1 MATPYVVFMLFPVP
15 DSPRGL
21 SLNIHNQSFIILQW
35 SPPERAN
42 GIISDYRVTIEKVPV
57 TEMTMSGK
65 TNNSNPQMRLPLLN
79 LQARYRFSVLAINRI
94 GAGPP
99 LVVEFDLT
107 TGL

>member
-65 TNNSNPQMRLPLLN
+65 TNNSNPRMRLPLLN

-107 TGL
+107 TG